1 MDAALAFIVEYVIVL
16 TGRAVVWLLSFGR
29 WRGEEMTTD
38 EALIYSAAGSLSFV
52 RDGRRVITD
61 TGLMFFGI
69 AFYALLAMVLIASF
83 A

>member
-1 MDAALAFIVEYVIVL
+1 MDAAMAFVVEFVFVL
-16 TGRAVVWLLSFGR
+16 TGRAVVWLISFGR
-29 WRGEEMTTD
+29 WRGEEMTTN

-52 RDGRRVITD
+52 RDGRRVITH

-69 AFYALLAMVLIASF
+69 VFYVLLAVILIASF